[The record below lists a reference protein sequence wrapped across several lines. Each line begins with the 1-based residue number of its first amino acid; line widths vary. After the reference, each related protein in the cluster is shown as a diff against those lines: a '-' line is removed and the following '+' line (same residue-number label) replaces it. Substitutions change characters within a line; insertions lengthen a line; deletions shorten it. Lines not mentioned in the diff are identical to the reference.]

1 MNVFTC
7 ENNLEA
13 ILTCIYDAWAS
24 KLGHRN
30 LRLMLEP
37 VRELELFCD
46 YIHTEP
52 DSEKVSKVIRSI
64 RKRSPRKPGRSM
76 NSRAMSCDPVKAG
89 YHLSFSSLRLCLR
102 KARAGDA
109 AGTCCDGIFRA

>member
-37 VRELELFCD
+37 VLEPELFCD

-64 RKRSPRKPGRSM
+64 RKKISAEAWQMVYSC
-76 NSRAMSCDPVKAG
+76 AMSCVPEKPDIIYRFLLYGFAYG
-89 YHLSFSSLRLCLR
+89 R
-102 KARAGDA
+102 RALEMLQEPA
-109 AGTCCDGIFRA
+109 VFV

>member
-37 VRELELFCD
+37 VLEPELFCD

-64 RKRSPRKPGRSM
+64 RKKISAEAWQMASI
-76 NSRAMSCDPVKAG
+76 VF
-89 YHLSFSSLRLCLR
+89 SFTALPTEG
-102 KARAGDA
+102 ARWR
-109 AGTCCDGIFRA
+109 CCRNLL

>member
-1 MNVFTC
+1 MMNVFTC

-37 VRELELFCD
+37 VLEPELFCD

-52 DSEKVSKVIRSI
+52 DEYSAVAE
-64 RKRSPRKPGRSM
+64 PP
-76 NSRAMSCDPVKAG
+76 NLPE
-89 YHLSFSSLRLCLR
+89 
-102 KARAGDA
+102 
-109 AGTCCDGIFRA
+109 